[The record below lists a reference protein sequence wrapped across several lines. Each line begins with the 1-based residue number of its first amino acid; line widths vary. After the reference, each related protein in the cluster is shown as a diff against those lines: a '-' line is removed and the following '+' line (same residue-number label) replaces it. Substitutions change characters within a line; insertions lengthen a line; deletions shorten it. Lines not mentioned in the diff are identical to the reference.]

1 MHRLLALHESQRV
14 QHVGNLL
21 GISLRQ
27 TDDLLVFDQRRLI
40 RPAVVNGPTLII
52 RSNVV
57 KA

>member
-40 RPAVVNGPTLII
+40 RPAVGLGTMPSEEVC
-52 RSNVV
+52 R
-57 KA
+57 